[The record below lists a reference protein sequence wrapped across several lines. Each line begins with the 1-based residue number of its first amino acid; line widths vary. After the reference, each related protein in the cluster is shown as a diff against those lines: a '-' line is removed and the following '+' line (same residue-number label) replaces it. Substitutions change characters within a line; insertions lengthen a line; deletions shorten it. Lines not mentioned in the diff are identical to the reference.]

1 MGAHGKRHLISEKNP
16 GYPFLALPFQALG
29 LLRVAPLFYGALG
42 CLGLFAGARRWLGHW
57 GGTWAGHPLL
67 QLGRSTGLRLAG
79 HDAHLHRRLAD
90 RGWRRRAAL
99 DDARHG
105 ANGPTSHHQNSDS
118 GHLALGRTLAV
129 HAPSGS
135 KHPGKVSRGGG
146 PMDGLT
152 VPKMNID

>member
-1 MGAHGKRHLISEKNP
+1 VVVRESVQVSVALASVVPAAYRPLAGAHQASVA
-16 GYPFLALPFQALG
+16 LAA
-29 LLRVAPLFYGALG
+29 
-42 CLGLFAGARRWLGHW
+42 
-57 GGTWAGHPLL
+57 
-67 QLGRSTGLRLAG
+67 
-79 HDAHLHRRLAD
+79 
-90 RGWRRRAAL
+90 
-99 DDARHG
+99 
-105 ANGPTSHHQNSDS
+105 HHQNSDS